1 MDMKVYMKN
10 VVLSLGLAA
19 TLLTG
24 CGGSPGVTEPTREAA
39 VQQQPPAAAAVEMS
53 DEPTSAPA
61 GDSTSGLPADLETYY
76 KTMVFIEGTAQL
88 MSKFDLAA
96 LSEDS
101 TGMLALIAI
110 PGIMDDRVIATEDTP
125 LPESLAGAWDKA
137 LEARDGILEAYVA
150 LLTTASQEDFLK
162 QLGASEALA
171 SQAVA
176 ETEGI
181 LTAAGASGDS
191 IALANRAALTEMG
204 EAYQAYASM
213 ILVGQSQSEEDP
225 E

>member
-1 MDMKVYMKN
+1 MKKILLLIGFILV
-10 VVLSLGLAA
+10 LAA
-19 TLLTG
+19 
-24 CGGSPGVTEPTREAA
+24 CSGSPGVKEPTREAA

-88 MSKFDLAA
+88 MTKFDLAS
-96 LSEDS
+96 LSKDS

-110 PGIMDDRVIATEDTP
+110 PGIMDDRVIATEETR
-125 LPESLAGAWDKA
+125 LPESLVSAWDKA
-137 LEARDGILEAYVA
+137 LEARDGVLVAYEV
-150 LLTTASQEDFLK
+150 LLTTASQEEFLK
-162 QLGASEALA
+162 QLGVSEALA
-171 SQAVA
+171 FQAAA
-176 ETEGI
+176 EAEGI